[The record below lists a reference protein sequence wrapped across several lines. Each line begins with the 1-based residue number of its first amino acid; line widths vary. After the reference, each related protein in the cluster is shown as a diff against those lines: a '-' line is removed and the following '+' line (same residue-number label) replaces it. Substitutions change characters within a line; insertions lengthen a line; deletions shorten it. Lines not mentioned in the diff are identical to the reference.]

1 MDVIKFL
8 VTRPDDTVLVYLMK
22 NKSDNTYSYVNI
34 TKWHICP
41 CKFQYIQEAIKD
53 MDKLLEEG
61 KIVRYEF
68 TN

>member
-34 TKWHICP
+34 TKWQICP
-41 CKFQYIQEAIKD
+41 CKFQSIQEAIKD

>member
-41 CKFQYIQEAIKD
+41 CKFQSIQEAIKD